1 MNSNPSTPQGK
12 QPKGVLLNHRTYQR
26 RNILK
31 SLNNLSTS
39 NSSSFK
45 KSINSPKKKLK
56 NEVIIEKDSPEYLI
70 KLINS
75 IFQKI
80 QRNNTKDAAQNN
92 NTNTTN
98 TTNSRGYSSLSPKI
112 SASKTFE
119 QLPAL
124 TSSTNVDME
133 LYAFIGLLLQ
143 QFVFSWYSRISFDY
157 KGEFSNELIGVVAH
171 MTRNIQQRIRAVDW
185 GVLLFDKYPVIFMRH
200 MNAIRLAK
208 EEVGSRFSDD
218 FDDDPEKEFVSR
230 FIAHNPHFAMTL
242 DDYELTKDLRLPQD
256 REKLE
261 SILTKEKQYSR
272 LLTSVVVS
280 MLLPMEELD
289 SELTKSILVSILND
303 LVLKNLIESLTDG
316 FMIWSIVGSIMHKV
330 ATKNANKETDEK
342 SKEDNTVDN
351 PEKESKK
358 NEATSTSTSET
369 SSTDINKE
377 QSGTKTPDSPSSAIL
392 DLKTKVYAKIVTVCR
407 ICGDFIAYTT
417 SASIFNK
424 SKYSTANKNSNS
436 NKAEIDVLHFSIF
449 AFLAEL
455 FSLATRIPFLFTIV
469 EIIGIYCSKLPR
481 ISRLANNALS
491 NFMGSIVLRD
501 STAILLI
508 RSLRKMF
515 FPTDSNFMTEDRF
528 IPTTEKE
535 LFEAKESSK
544 LKIKSAFENN
554 KGLQYVF
561 KFIYANDDNILDDDI
576 ESFLDSFNIKFINKH
591 LMWNLL
597 DTIFTNLFPELTSDE
612 LPELFAR

>member
-31 SLNNLSTS
+31 SLNSLSAS

-56 NEVIIEKDSPEYLI
+56 NEATIEKDSPEYLI

-80 QRNNTKDAAQNN
+80 HKNNSKDAAQSNN
-92 NTNTTN
+92 SNTTS
-98 TTNSRGYSSLSPKI
+98 TVNSRGYSSLSPNV
-112 SASKTFE
+112 SAPKTFE

-143 QFVFSWYSRISFDY
+143 QFVFSWYSRISFDQN
-157 KGEFSNELIGVVAH
+157 GEFSNELIGIVAH

-185 GVLLFDKYPVIFMRH
+185 GILLFDKLPIIFMRH

-218 FDDDPEKEFVSR
+218 FDDDLEKESVSR
-230 FIAHNPHFAMTL
+230 FIAHNPHFALTL
-242 DDYELTKDLRLPQD
+242 DDYELTKELRLPKD
-256 REKLE
+256 KEKLE

-272 LLTSVVVS
+272 LLTSVIVS

-289 SELTKSILVSILND
+289 SEITKSLLVSILND

-316 FMIWSIVGSIMHKV
+316 FMIWSLVGSIMNKV
-330 ATKNANKETDEK
+330 ATKSASKEADEK
-342 SKEDNTVDN
+342 LNEDTTVDVNNSN
-351 PEKESKK
+351 PEVESSK
-358 NEATSTSTSET
+358 NEATSEPSTV
-369 SSTDINKE
+369 DINKE
-377 QSGTKTPDSPSSAIL
+377 QNGTKNTDSPSTSAIL
-392 DLKTKVYAKIVTVCR
+392 DLRTKVYAKIVTICR
-407 ICGDFIAYTT
+407 ISGDFIAYTR
-417 SASIFNK
+417 SASIFNM
-424 SKYSTANKNSNS
+424 SKYSSTNNNGNKTEVN
-436 NKAEIDVLHFSIF
+436 VLQFSVF

-455 FSLATRIPFLFTIV
+455 FSLATRIPFLFTII

-491 NFMGSIVLRD
+491 NFMGSIVMRD
-501 STAILLI
+501 STAIILI

-528 IPTTEKE
+528 IPTTEEE

-561 KFIYANDDNILDDDI
+561 KFIYANDHDILDDDI
-576 ESFLDSFNIKFINKH
+576 ESFLESFNIKFINKH

-597 DTIFTNLFPELTSDE
+597 DTIFTNLFPELTSDG
-612 LPELFAR
+612 LPELFDR

>member
-26 RNILK
+26 RKILK
-31 SLNNLSTS
+31 SLNNLSSS

-56 NEVIIEKDSPEYLI
+56 NEATMEKDSPEYLI
-70 KLINS
+70 RLINS
-75 IFQKI
+75 IFQNIHK
-80 QRNNTKDAAQNN
+80 NNSKDAAQSNNN
-92 NTNTTN
+92 NTTSTV
-98 TTNSRGYSSLSPKI
+98 NSRGYSSLSPNV
-112 SASKTFE
+112 SAPKTFE

-143 QFVFSWYSRISFDY
+143 QFVFSWYSRISFDQN
-157 KGEFSNELIGVVAH
+157 GEFSNELIGVVAH

-185 GVLLFDKYPVIFMRH
+185 GILLFDKLPIIFMRH

-218 FDDDPEKEFVSR
+218 FDDDLEKEFVSR
-230 FIAHNPHFAMTL
+230 FIAHNPHFALTL
-242 DDYELTKDLRLPQD
+242 DDYESTKGLRLPKD
-256 REKLE
+256 KEKLE

-272 LLTSVVVS
+272 LLTSVIVS

-289 SELTKSILVSILND
+289 SEITKSLLVSILND

-316 FMIWSIVGSIMHKV
+316 FMIWSIAGSIMNKV
-330 ATKNANKETDEK
+330 ATKSASKEADEK
-342 SKEDNTVDN
+342 LNEDTAVDVNNSN
-351 PEKESKK
+351 PEVESSK
-358 NEATSTSTSET
+358 NEATSE
-369 SSTDINKE
+369 SSSVDINKE
-377 QSGTKTPDSPSSAIL
+377 QNGTKNTDSPSSAIL
-392 DLKTKVYAKIVTVCR
+392 DLRTKVYAKIVTICR
-407 ICGDFIAYTT
+407 ISGDFIAYTR
-417 SASIFNK
+417 SASIFNM
-424 SKYSTANKNSNS
+424 SKYSSTNNNGNKTEVN
-436 NKAEIDVLHFSIF
+436 VLQFSVF

-455 FSLATRIPFLFTIV
+455 FSLATRIPFLFTII

-491 NFMGSIVLRD
+491 NFMGSIVMRD
-501 STAILLI
+501 STAIILI

-528 IPTTEKE
+528 IPTTEEE

-561 KFIYANDDNILDDDI
+561 KFIYANDHDILDDDI
-576 ESFLDSFNIKFINKH
+576 ESFLESFNIKFINKH

-597 DTIFTNLFPELTSDE
+597 DTIFTNLFAELTSDG
-612 LPELFAR
+612 LPELFDR

>member
-31 SLNNLSTS
+31 SLNNLSAS

-56 NEVIIEKDSPEYLI
+56 NEATIEKDSPEYLI
-70 KLINS
+70 RLINS

-80 QRNNTKDAAQNN
+80 HKNNTKDAAQSNN
-92 NTNTTN
+92 SNTTSTVN
-98 TTNSRGYSSLSPKI
+98 NRGYSSLSPNV
-112 SASKTFE
+112 SAPKTFE

-143 QFVFSWYSRISFDY
+143 QFVFSWYSRISFDQN
-157 KGEFSNELIGVVAH
+157 GEFSNELIGVVAH

-185 GVLLFDKYPVIFMRH
+185 GILLFDKLPIVFMRH

-218 FDDDPEKEFVSR
+218 FDDDLEKEFVSR
-230 FIAHNPHFAMTL
+230 FIAHNPHFALTL
-242 DDYELTKDLRLPQD
+242 DDYELTKDLRLPKD
-256 REKLE
+256 KEKLE
-261 SILTKEKQYSR
+261 NILTKEKQYSR
-272 LLTSVVVS
+272 LLTSVIVS

-289 SELTKSILVSILND
+289 SEITKSLLVSILND

-316 FMIWSIVGSIMHKV
+316 FMIWSIVGSIMNKV
-330 ATKNANKETDEK
+330 ATKSANKETEN
-342 SKEDNTVDN
+342 EDTTEDVNNSN
-351 PEKESKK
+351 PEVESNK
-358 NEATSTSTSET
+358 NEATSE
-369 SSTDINKE
+369 SSSVDINKE
-377 QSGTKTPDSPSSAIL
+377 QKGTKNAESPSSAIL
-392 DLKTKVYAKIVTVCR
+392 DLRTKVYAKIVTICR
-407 ICGDFIAYTT
+407 ISGDFIAYTR
-417 SASIFNK
+417 SASIFNM
-424 SKYSTANKNSNS
+424 SKYSSTNNNS
-436 NKAEIDVLHFSIF
+436 NKTEINVLQFSIF

-455 FSLATRIPFLFTIV
+455 FSLATRIPFLFTVI

-491 NFMGSIVLRD
+491 NFMGSIVMRD
-501 STAILLI
+501 STAIILI

-515 FPTDSNFMTEDRF
+515 FPTDSNFMTADRF
-528 IPTTEKE
+528 IPTTEEE

-544 LKIKSAFENN
+544 LKIKSAFEDN
-554 KGLQYVF
+554 KGLRYVF
-561 KFIYANDDNILDDDI
+561 KFIYANDHDILDDDI
-576 ESFLDSFNIKFINKH
+576 ESFLESFNIKFINKH

-597 DTIFTNLFPELTSDE
+597 DTIFTNLFPELTSDG
-612 LPELFAR
+612 LPELFDR